1 MKKMKLFSLSALG
14 ALLVVVEGVL
24 LKAVEEQK
32 NSQVKQ
38 VGNQMT
44 KKVGF
49 SHERNRN
56 RKDGQEW
63 YM

>member
-14 ALLVVVEGVL
+14 ALTP

-49 SHERNRN
+49 SQEKNRN

>member
-1 MKKMKLFSLSALG
+1 GYVTQNVKVTANTPVPLHIAL
-14 ALLVVVEGVL
+14 AD
-24 LKAVEEQK
+24 EQK

-49 SHERNRN
+49 SQERNRN

-63 YM
+63 CM